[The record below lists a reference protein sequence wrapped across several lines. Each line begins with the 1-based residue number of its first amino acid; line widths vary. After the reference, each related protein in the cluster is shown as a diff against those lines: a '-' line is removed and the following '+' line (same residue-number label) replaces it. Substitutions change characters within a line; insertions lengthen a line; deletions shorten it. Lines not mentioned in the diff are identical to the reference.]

1 MTRAALAIALI
12 ATAFVAIGNYNVAS
26 CHHIA
31 ACIDAGR

>member
-12 ATAFVAIGNYNVAS
+12 AASYVSICNYNVAS